1 VLRRLATAFVFVLAA
16 TACGGSS
23 STPQGAT
30 PASVAVQQS
39 DLPSGMVR
47 CDLTG
52 DIDNF
57 IRAEASPDPSTSKTM
72 SGDWH
77 TAKSKGAKAAY
88 VAVYTDSSA
97 HCSAIKTSGSDIGAA
112 TYMLVINFVVQFKD
126 DKTAASSYTSDS
138 VLGFSASSLK
148 AGGAPVI
155 EGANTGLTK
164 NSIALTQPIGGQ
176 LYYIAFWQNQAYVVI
191 LAVLNLDAASAK
203 KVSTSEN
210 GRVR

>member
-1 VLRRLATAFVFVLAA
+1 
-16 TACGGSS
+16 
-23 STPQGAT
+23 
-30 PASVAVQQS
+30 
-39 DLPSGMVR
+39 MVR

-52 DIDNF
+52 NIDDF

-72 SGDWH
+72 SADWQ
-77 TAKSKGAKAAY
+77 TAKSKGAKDAY
-88 VAVYTDSSA
+88 VAVYSDSSA

-112 TYMLVINFVVQFKD
+112 TYRLVINFVVRFKD
-126 DKTAASSYTSDS
+126 EKTAASSYAGDS

-191 LAVLNLDAASAK
+191 LAVLNLDAAAAK